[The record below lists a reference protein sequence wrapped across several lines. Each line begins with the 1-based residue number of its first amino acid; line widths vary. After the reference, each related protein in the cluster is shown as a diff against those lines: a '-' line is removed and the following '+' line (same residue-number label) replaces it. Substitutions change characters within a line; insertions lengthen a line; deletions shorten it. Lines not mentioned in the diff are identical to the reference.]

1 MRYARGPC
9 CISTIIHRHLNVI
22 RRQGT
27 TSHGYSS
34 VYSPFGGQAESDLV
48 FKQYDIVKVVRITKE
63 PNECHRDPFNRRD
76 PQVGDTAAIIEIYA
90 QPRLGYELEC
100 VDASGETEWLR
111 SFSAQDIQLELIAR
125 NASGT

>member
-1 MRYARGPC
+1 M
-9 CISTIIHRHLNVI
+9 
-22 RRQGT
+22 
-27 TSHGYSS
+27 
-34 VYSPFGGQAESDLV
+34 V
-48 FKQYDIVKVVRITKE
+48 FKQYDIVKVIRITK
-63 PNECHRDPFNRRD
+63 PNEGHRDAFNRRD